1 MISNHQR
8 PFHQHSIRLLHQYLK
23 GQWTYN
29 HRLPHKYLPGFS
41 SDTGSDGR
49 KRSTISSEP
58 RWTRYLKW
66 WKPQYSC
73 AYPFHFWLRSSVQG
87 RCQSLRW
94 SHWWNKKRNK
104 GWCWWSRLQPV
115 TGPQEFFQRLQN
127 LLKYKKAGTGHKNN
141 LLWVRFLRNE
151 YKNGI
156 INLNPSR
163 FAAAYQSQKIR
174 GST

>member
-1 MISNHQR
+1 MLSAYWR
-8 PFHQHSIRLLHQYLK
+8 SYYRRLLHQYLK

-104 GWCWWSRLQPV
+104 WWCWWSRLQPV

-127 LLKYKKAGTGHKNN
+127 LPKYKKSWNRLPKMTGIAK
-141 LLWVRFLRNE
+141 RSRDQ
-151 YKNGI
+151 NGFPVVKSI
-156 INLNPSR
+156 SLERDI
-163 FAAAYQSQKIR
+163 KIT
-174 GST
+174 SCE